1 MKFPIVF
8 VGVFIAIVF
17 ISESYADDAEQA
29 PEGYG
34 KMKFNSI
41 SIFFKEKWNNKNSV
55 PENELNDRFHDLSI
69 W

>member
-34 KMKFNSI
+34 KIKLNSI
-41 SIFFKEKWNNKNSV
+41 SIFLKRNGTTKTVFPKIN
-55 PENELNDRFHDLSI
+55 
-69 W
+69 